1 MDEDNTRLRMPQSL
15 SEQPTKKDCFMT
27 ITALSGEYPYY
38 CFGRSG
44 ISDSYAKLL
53 RHKLLQDGLIR
64 IHKENG
70 LKGIS
75 LTAKGLEKL
84 KERFPG
90 RFNYVSEKSRTELS
104 RRYRKQSFAR
114 TYCSLMNAG
123 IEFLPVN

>member
-1 MDEDNTRLRMPQSL
+1 
-15 SEQPTKKDCFMT
+15 MT

-75 LTAKGLEKL
+75 LTAKRMKTL
-84 KERFPG
+84 KQRFPG
-90 RFNYVSEKSRTELS
+90 RFDYVSEKSRTELS
-104 RRYRKQSFAR
+104 RRYSRYS
-114 TYCSLMNAG
+114 
-123 IEFLPVN
+123 